1 MSDNVEKQLEELNVT
16 DNKKVRGKCEKTYN
30 SISFEFFGPFIL

>member
-16 DNKKVRGKCEKTYN
+16 DNKKVGRKYVEEK
-30 SISFEFFGPFIL
+30 EFHFV